1 MRLRLPHALALAAA
15 LLAAAPAHAQRK
27 DVTVRG
33 QVVDTRSGQPVAHA
47 AVYLGN
53 DRTVAVADAQG
64 RFELKHI
71 RPGTRA
77 MWADAPGYSMDLVMV
92 DVPGNEANV
101 TLQMQSDPVRLATLT
116 VSTSRLDRRS
126 RGYAGTARVF
136 REHDLAG
143 MWYSNVLEMVQFRGG
158 VRQTS
163 CPYQGGIGL
172 MRSRASRSMLQA
184 ATGPAGECVASRG
197 TAFGSRVFLD
207 EAPWIGGLESLR
219 DFQLSEI
226 ARVEIYGQG
235 REVHVFTRQFM
246 DWVSQRPYVP
256 VPIGLM

>member
-15 LLAAAPAHAQRK
+15 LLAAAPAHAQRAST
-27 DVTVRG
+27 TVHG
-33 QVVDTRSGQPVAHA
+33 QVVDTRTGQPVAHA

-53 DRTVAVADAQG
+53 DRTVTVADAQG

-77 MWADAPGYSMDLVMV
+77 MWADAPGYSMDVVMV
-92 DVPGNEANV
+92 EVPENEANL

-136 REHDLAG
+136 RESDLAG
-143 MWYSNVLEMVQFRGG
+143 MWYSNVLQMVQSRAG
-158 VRQTS
+158 VRQTA
-163 CPYQGGIGL
+163 CPSQAGRFGALGAPVMGSSTVGGDCIY
-172 MRSRASRSMLQA
+172 A
-184 ATGPAGECVASRG
+184 RG
-197 TAFGSRVFLD
+197 GAYTSRVFIDETPWFNGLD
-207 EAPWIGGLESLR
+207 LLR
-219 DFQLSEI
+219 DFQMADV
-226 ARVEIYGQG
+226 ARVEVYGHG

>member
-27 DVTVRG
+27 NVTVRG

-47 AVYLGN
+47 AVFLGN

-77 MWADAPGYSMDLVMV
+77 MWADAPGYSMDVVMV
-92 DVPGNEANV
+92 EVPENEADV
-101 TLQMQSDPVRLATLT
+101 TLQMQSDPIRLATLT

-126 RGYAGTARVF
+126 RAYAGVSRVY
-136 REHDLAG
+136 REHELAG
-143 MWYSNVLEMVQFRGG
+143 MWYSNVLQMVQSRAG
-158 VRQTS
+158 VRQTA
-163 CPYQGGIGL
+163 CPYQGGLGRYGALGAPVVGSTVGGGNCIY
-172 MRSRASRSMLQA
+172 A
-184 ATGPAGECVASRG
+184 RG
-197 TAFGSRVFLD
+197 GAYTSRVFID
-207 EAPWIGGLESLR
+207 ETPWIDGLDRLR
-219 DFQLSEI
+219 DFQLADV
-226 ARVEIYGQG
+226 ARVEVYGHG